1 MYNYID
7 PCTKEIKTIY
17 ADMSSPIMVSYYGQ
31 VKSFTYQQLQ
41 DGTFDAW
48 MNQTYIDYRGVNPCQ
63 GLVTTTTTTTSTNL
77 VSNTIN
83 LVMNLNTVT
92 NLDFSGIGKGVGTDI
107 AGNTSSG
114 SGSVKNSRKKEDKN
128 KDKDKGVQ
136 DKGQGTQSSGPGQ
149 ASNQNSSSTSPEKS
163 SGQTPGSAGSV
174 TPGSSSSSSGSSSGS
189 PTNPPGTNPG
199 STGDGTPGG
208 TTPSSGN
215 GPGTTG
221 SGTSG
226 GSGTN
231 PPQSGGT
238 NPPAGGETGSGSS
251 TTGSSGSS
259 TGSPGGN
266 TGSSSSSQP
275 GGGSGTNSPEN
286 KKDQVPQEK
295 IDQTKEDQ
303 QKTMAGATSRA
314 VDKAKTNVQKPAI
327 LVTGDIV
334 GVQSASVSRDQDAR
348 GTFSF
353 TRVKGDGTSSLSVS
367 ADYMINAKI
376 GNVTLVRSWIG
387 KNAKGH
393 KHINVLSDGM
403 SLMPGTLS
411 NTLLFVRVNSLKNFT
426 ALYGAAGSYG
436 RMYGE
441 ELISTIAI
449 GGFMYKGKLTKKI
462 DATVIAAGIYS
473 PYTKYYTESI
483 FESRPFVI
491 PFLNLNYKMTKT
503 FGFGLTGGGTY
514 VAGQNV
520 LNYQVLLGAK
530 LLL

>member
-41 DGTFDAW
+41 DGTFDSW
-48 MNQTYIDYRGVNPCQ
+48 MNQTYLNYKGVNPCQ

-92 NLDFSGIGKGVGTDI
+92 NLDFSGIGRGVGTDV

-114 SGSVKNSRKKEDKN
+114 SGSVKNDKKKEDKDKN
-128 KDKDKGVQ
+128 KDKEVQ
-136 DKGQGTQSSGPGQ
+136 VNGQGTQSSESGQNNSQNSTSTSQEKSGSQSSGSSGPG
-149 ASNQNSSSTSPEKS
+149 
-163 SGQTPGSAGSV
+163 
-174 TPGSSSSSSGSSSGS
+174 SSGSSSGGS
-189 PTNPPGTNPG
+189 TNPPGSNPG
-199 STGDGTPGG
+199 SSGDGSPGSNS
-208 TTPSSGN
+208 PSSGS
-215 GPGTTG
+215 G

-238 NPPAGGETGSGSS
+238 NPPSGGDQGSGSS

-259 TGSPGGN
+259 TGSSGGT
-266 TGSSSSSQP
+266 TGSSQP
-275 GGGSGTNSPEN
+275 GGGSGTKSPED

-303 QKTMAGATSRA
+303 QKTMAGSTSRA
-314 VDKAKTNVQKPAI
+314 ADKAKTNVQKPAI

-353 TRVKGDGTSSLSVS
+353 TRVKGDGTASFSVS

-387 KNAKGH
+387 KNAKGN

-449 GGFMYKGKLTKKI
+449 GGFMYKGKLTKKV
-462 DATVIAAGIYS
+462 DATIIAAGIYS

-514 VAGQNV
+514 IAGQNV

-530 LLL
+530 LIL

>member
-1 MYNYID
+1 
-7 PCTKEIKTIY
+7 
-17 ADMSSPIMVSYYGQ
+17 MVSYYGQ

-41 DGTFDAW
+41 DGTFDSW
-48 MNQTYIDYRGVNPCQ
+48 MNQTYVTYKGVNPCQ

-83 LVMNLNTVT
+83 LVMNLNSIT
-92 NLDFSGIGKGVGTDI
+92 NLDFSGIGRGIGTDV
-107 AGNTSSG
+107 AGNTSNGTG
-114 SGSVKNSRKKEDKN
+114 SIKEEKK
-128 KDKDKGVQ
+128 KDKDKNKSVISQTGDQ
-136 DKGQGTQSSGPGQ
+136 TKGQ
-149 ASNQNSSSTSPEKS
+149 
-163 SGQTPGSAGSV
+163 SGQTPV
-174 TPGSSSSSSGSSSGS
+174 TGGQSNGTTNSPDPSGKQGEQNSGSSPPEKPGTENPTSGS
-189 PTNPPGTNPG
+189 
-199 STGDGTPGG
+199 
-208 TTPSSGN
+208 TT
-215 GPGTTG
+215 
-221 SGTSG
+221 
-226 GSGTN
+226 
-231 PPQSGGT
+231 GGT
-238 NPPAGGETGSGSS
+238 NPPSPGTGSTTNPPSNGGTNPPSGGESGSGSS
-251 TTGSSGSS
+251 NTGSPGSSTGSSGETSGSS
-259 TGSPGGN
+259 TGS
-266 TGSSSSSQP
+266 QP
-275 GGGSGTNSPEN
+275 GGSSGSQTTGD
-286 KKDQVPQEK
+286 KKEIPQEK

-303 QKTMAGATSRA
+303 QKAMAGSAARA
-314 VDKAKTNVQKPAI
+314 VDKAKTNSQKPAI

-334 GVQSASVSRDQDAR
+334 GVQSASVSTDQDAR

-367 ADYMINAKI
+367 ADYMINSKI

-387 KNAKGH
+387 KNSKGH

-403 SLMPGTLS
+403 SLMPGTVS

-473 PYTKYYTESI
+473 PYTKYYTESL

-514 VAGQNV
+514 IAGQNV

-530 LLL
+530 LIL